1 MDTPKLTVV
10 ALTTREARIWDAG
23 IDPHARS
30 VTVEAPGHRRNVHVR
45 AAQEEHLH
53 HRRIDDPAF
62 YDKVIGGLPLT
73 GDILLI
79 GHGRGKANAMLSFV
93 QHAERTRPDVA
104 ARVVGAI
111 DNDLTSMTEG
121 QILASARLWLSHHSL
136 MR

>member
-1 MDTPKLTVV
+1 MDTPRLTVV

-23 IDPHARS
+23 IDPHAS
-30 VTVEAPGHRRNVHVR
+30 SAVVGAPRHHRNVHVR
-45 AAQEEHLH
+45 TAQQDHLH
-53 HRRIDDPAF
+53 HRRIDDPVF
-62 YDKVIGGLPLT
+62 YDKVIEGIPLT

-93 QHAERTRPDVA
+93 QHAERSRPDVA

-121 QILASARLWLSHHSL
+121 QILAAARFWLSHHSL

>member
-1 MDTPKLTVV
+1 MDSPRLTVV

-30 VTVEAPGHRRNVHVR
+30 VVVEAARHHRNVHVR
-45 AAQEEHLH
+45 AAQEDHLH
-53 HRRIDDPAF
+53 HRRIDDPEF
-62 YDKVIGGLPLT
+62 YGRVIQGIPPT

-79 GHGRGKANAMLSFV
+79 GHGRGKANAMMSFV

-104 ARVVGAI
+104 SRVVGAI

-121 QILASARLWLSHHSL
+121 QVLAAARLWLSHHSL

>member
-1 MDTPKLTVV
+1 METPRLTVV
-10 ALTTREARIWDAG
+10 ALTTRSARIWAAG
-23 IDPHARS
+23 IDPRAGS
-30 VTVEAPGHRRNVHVR
+30 VTVEAPHHHRNVHVR
-45 AAQEEHLH
+45 AAQEDHMH
-53 HRRIDDPAF
+53 HRRIDDPVF
-62 YDKVIGGLPLT
+62 YDNVLAGLPLT

-93 QHAERTRPDVA
+93 QHAERTRPDIA

-121 QILASARLWLSHHSL
+121 QILAAARLWLSHHSL